1 MELREKLFEVQ
12 DKEYQKF
19 QSKLCP
25 NINNII
31 GVRIPI
37 LRKMAKQIAKE
48 NAEEFLNN
56 TKIEFYEEKMLYGF
70 VIGYMKENLSEK
82 IKYLDKFVPMIDN
95 WAICDCSINTF
106 KFVQNNLEEIWN
118 YLQKYVKS
126 NKEYELRFAIIMLM
140 DYYLVDNYIDKVLDL
155 YNQIKNDGYY
165 VKMAVAWAIAE
176 AYIKYPEKVMKILK
190 ENDLD
195 NFTYNK
201 TLQKMIESYRIDES
215 VKDFLR
221 KMKR

>member
-70 VIGYMKENLSEK
+70 VIGYMKGNLSEK
-82 IKYLDKFVPMIDN
+82 LKYLDKFVPMIDN

-106 KFVQNNLEEIWN
+106 KF
-118 YLQKYVKS
+118 S
-126 NKEYELRFAIIMLM
+126 
-140 DYYLVDNYIDKVLDL
+140 
-155 YNQIKNDGYY
+155 
-165 VKMAVAWAIAE
+165 
-176 AYIKYPEKVMKILK
+176 
-190 ENDLD
+190 
-195 NFTYNK
+195 FT
-201 TLQKMIESYRIDES
+201 LSCPI
-215 VKDFLR
+215 
-221 KMKR
+221 

>member
-25 NINNII
+25 NIDNII

>member
-70 VIGYMKENLSEK
+70 VIGYMKGNLSEK
-82 IKYLDKFVPMIDN
+82 LKYLDKFVPMIDN

-118 YLQKYVKS
+118 YLQKYVKA
-126 NKEYELRFAIIMLM
+126 NKEYELRFVIIMLM
-140 DYYLVDNYIDKVLDL
+140 DYYLVDNYIDKVLEL

-176 AYIKYPEKVMKILK
+176 AYIKYPEKVMKILN
-190 ENDLD
+190 ENNLD

-201 TLQKMIESYRIDES
+201 TLQKMIESYRIDKS
-215 VKDFLR
+215 VKDTLR

>member
-82 IKYLDKFVPMIDN
+82 LKYLDKFVPMIDN

-126 NKEYELRFAIIMLM
+126 NKEYELRFVIIMLM
-140 DYYLVDNYIDKVLDL
+140 DYYLVDNYIDKVLEL

-176 AYIKYPEKVMKILK
+176 AYIKYPEKVMKVLR
-190 ENDLD
+190 ENNLD

-201 TLQKMIESYRIDES
+201 TLQKMIESYRIDKS
-215 VKDFLR
+215 VKDTLR